1 MSLSYEYN
9 SYPWQDK
16 NVFKGNLFDFN
27 TILGNNSSYS
37 SLKVNLGN
45 QVQTTCKASGC
56 DRPVYVEK
64 NGRKHPCCGIVCA
77 RSFDASFSNGRQ
89 GRDESFPT
97 FQRALCKIWECDKPC
112 YIEPSGIRHPYCSRT
127 CARKDFQRYA

>member
-1 MSLSYEYN
+1 M
-9 SYPWQDK
+9 
-16 NVFKGNLFDFN
+16 GHINLE
-27 TILGNNSSYS
+27 
-37 SLKVNLGN
+37 N

-56 DRPVYVEK
+56 DRPVYVE
-64 NGRKHPCCGIVCA
+64 NNSRKHPYCGIVCA

-89 GRDESFPT
+89 GRDKST

-127 CARKDFQRYA
+127 CARKDFQNPNTNTKKDTRKYTGFEKELIWDYS